1 MAIEK
6 PKPGLI
12 AELIDIET
20 TIKEAG
26 AAYERAKNN
35 QVFIDR
41 KKQEQAIVD
50 FKLQL
55 DQSSIKLTN
64 EQRKKLEKDF
74 VRDYQAVRM
83 SEERKFLRE
92 RLNQEKKNQIEFYK
106 EQSKQSENQRKLED
120 QQLQKQL
127 EIAKLRSKAI
137 LDEKG
142 NVVGQKDAGKQ
153 LLDNL
158 RADLK
163 GLGSSI
169 FKSLIG
175 IGEKLSGEV
184 NSVISTFAQYQSSIN
199 TRLQGTDSTFQSVQ
213 RNLTSNLGTSP
224 FVKTSSLLE
233 SLSDLVSQ
241 GIAFNLDQ
249 RAFLD
254 SLSDKIATTF
264 DVANASLLRIVKL
277 QQEDSTA
284 SRLGLEAGLTRYFNE
299 MFQDTSYLSQTFDS
313 VTDALVEATSQ
324 MGTKQSVEFEYIV
337 QKWLGSLSAVGTS
350 ENTVRTLAE
359 AIGFLGA
366 GNVTALNA
374 SSMQNLLV
382 MAASRAGLDYS
393 SMLTEGLNA
402 YNTNSL
408 LQAVVG
414 YMQEIGQGSNQV
426 VKSQF
431 AQTFG
436 LSISDLAA
444 ASNIATDLDSITANM
459 MSYSGTIDELGFQL
473 NEISG
478 RVSIA
483 EKIQNVMS
491 NIKFSIGQGIAE
503 NAVMAGMWSLTDL
516 IQNVT
521 GGIAIP
527 AVSVFGNMVDLNTT
541 VENLIK
547 TGLVGIST
555 LSKLPDLF
563 RGLGTANNFSQLM
576 GSYGIGY
583 DPTRT
588 DLMERA
594 RVTGTG
600 LRQRARGLGVSE
612 TSIIGTGDAEGIA
625 AFEVMKAR
633 APSEAKQKES
643 QSEQKTSNDI
653 FNYLV
658 YLLDP
663 KLSTMTQML
672 GSMAGF
678 NVGLTSFDNKM
689 DKQSDYILNYGTTVR
704 VSEPADSKSSRNYEK
719 LEALSADVSGI
730 HTLLKNGITVNIGSM
745 GSNVS
750 LTNASASGGN
760 LN

>member
-6 PKPGLI
+6 PKPSVI
-12 AELIDIET
+12 DELIDVET

-26 AAYERAKNN
+26 FAYEKSKRN
-35 QVFIDR
+35 QILVDR

-74 VRDYQAVRM
+74 IRDYQAVRM

-92 RLNQEKKNQIEFYK
+92 RFNQEKKNQIEFYK

-169 FKSLIG
+169 GKSLIG

-199 TRLQGTDSTFQSVQ
+199 TRLQGTASTFQSVQ

-224 FVKTSSLLE
+224 FVKTSSVLE

-359 AIGFLGA
+359 AIGFLGT

-436 LSISDLAA
+436 LSISDLTA

-547 TGLVGIST
+547 TGLVGVST

-583 DPTRT
+583 DPVA
-588 DLMERA
+588 MGRA

-625 AFEVMKAR
+625 SFEVMKAR
-633 APSEAKQKES
+633 APSEVAQKET
-643 QSEQKTSNDI
+643 QAQQKTSNDI

-672 GSMAGF
+672 SSMAGY
-678 NVGLTSFDNKM
+678 NVGLTSFNNEMNKE
-689 DKQSDYILNYGTTVR
+689 SEYILNYGTTVK
-704 VSEPADSKSSRNYEK
+704 VSEPTESQSSRNYEK

-745 GSNVS
+745 GGTISQ
-750 LTNASASGGN
+750 TNAPVSGGN

>member
-153 LLDNL
+153 LSDNL

-169 FKSLIG
+169 GKSLIG

-199 TRLQGTDSTFQSVQ
+199 TRLQGTASTFQSVQ
-213 RNLTSNLGTSP
+213 RSLTSNLGTSP
-224 FVKTSSLLE
+224 FVKTSSVLE

-436 LSISDLAA
+436 LSISDLTA

-503 NAVMAGMWSLTDL
+503 NAVMAGLWSITDL

-527 AVSVFGNMVDLNTT
+527 AISVMGNMVDLNTT

-547 TGLVGIST
+547 TGLVGVST

-583 DPTRT
+583 DPVATGRP
-588 DLMERA
+588 

-730 HTLLKNGITVNIGSM
+730 HTLLKNGITVNIGSI
-745 GSNVS
+745 GSRVS

-760 LN
+760 LNQ

>member
-1 MAIEK
+1 
-6 PKPGLI
+6 
-12 AELIDIET
+12 
-20 TIKEAG
+20 
-26 AAYERAKNN
+26 
-35 QVFIDR
+35 
-41 KKQEQAIVD
+41 
-50 FKLQL
+50 
-55 DQSSIKLTN
+55 
-64 EQRKKLEKDF
+64 
-74 VRDYQAVRM
+74 
-83 SEERKFLRE
+83 
-92 RLNQEKKNQIEFYK
+92 
-106 EQSKQSENQRKLED
+106 
-120 QQLQKQL
+120 
-127 EIAKLRSKAI
+127 
-137 LDEKG
+137 
-142 NVVGQKDAGKQ
+142 
-153 LLDNL
+153 
-158 RADLK
+158 
-163 GLGSSI
+163 
-169 FKSLIG
+169 
-175 IGEKLSGEV
+175 
-184 NSVISTFAQYQSSIN
+184 
-199 TRLQGTDSTFQSVQ
+199 
-213 RNLTSNLGTSP
+213 
-224 FVKTSSLLE
+224 
-233 SLSDLVSQ
+233 
-241 GIAFNLDQ
+241 
-249 RAFLD
+249 
-254 SLSDKIATTF
+254 
-264 DVANASLLRIVKL
+264 
-277 QQEDSTA
+277 
-284 SRLGLEAGLTRYFNE
+284 
-299 MFQDTSYLSQTFDS
+299 
-313 VTDALVEATSQ
+313 
-324 MGTKQSVEFEYIV
+324 
-337 QKWLGSLSAVGTS
+337 
-350 ENTVRTLAE
+350 
-359 AIGFLGA
+359 
-366 GNVTALNA
+366 
-374 SSMQNLLV
+374 
-382 MAASRAGLDYS
+382 
-393 SMLTEGLNA
+393 MLTEGLNA

-436 LSISDLAA
+436 LSISDLTA

-547 TGLVGIST
+547 TGLVGVST

-745 GSNVS
+745 SSTVPLIS
-750 LTNASASGGN
+750 SAGGN
-760 LN
+760 FN

>member
-6 PKPGLI
+6 LKPSAI
-12 AELIDIET
+12 EEVIDVEKSIT
-20 TIKEAG
+20 DASL
-26 AAYERAKNN
+26 AYEQAKRLQLATN
-35 QVFIDR
+35 R
-41 KKQEQAIVD
+41 KKQEEALVN

-55 DQSSIKLTN
+55 EKQGIAVTEKL
-64 EQRKKLEKDF
+64 QREFLKNFL
-74 VRDYQAVRM
+74 AVRRA
-83 SEERKFLRE
+83 EENKLIRDRFNE
-92 RLNQEKKNQIEFYK
+92 EKKRQIEFYK
-106 EQSKQSENQRKLED
+106 QTSKQAEDERKAQDILLNKE
-120 QQLQKQL
+120 L
-127 EIAKLRSKAI
+127 EIAKLRSKVVVDSDGNI
-137 LDEKG
+137 VREKTKTEQVFDG
-142 NVVGQKDAGKQ
+142 LKAELKQAGGKLINGLVDVTKQ
-153 LLDNL
+153 
-158 RADLK
+158 
-163 GLGSSI
+163 
-169 FKSLIG
+169 
-175 IGEKLSGEV
+175 LSGEI

-199 TRLQGTDSTFQSVQ
+199 TRLQGTSSTFQSAQ
-213 RNLTSNLGTSP
+213 RNLTSGLGTSP
-224 FVKTSSLLE
+224 FVRTSAVLE
-233 SLSDLVSQ
+233 SLSELVSQ
-241 GIAFNLDQ
+241 GIAFNIEQ

-264 DVANASLLRIVKL
+264 DVANSSLLRIVRL

-299 MFQDTSYLSQTFDS
+299 MFEDTSYLSQTFDS
-313 VTDALVEATSQ
+313 VTDALVEATST

-402 YNTNSL
+402 YNTNTL

-431 AQTFG
+431 AQAFG
-436 LSISDLAA
+436 LSISDLTA

-473 NEISG
+473 NEISS

-503 NAVMAGMWSLTDL
+503 NALMAGTWSIADL
-516 IQNVT
+516 IQSVT

-527 AVSVFGNMVDLNTT
+527 AVMAAGFGIDMNTT

-547 TGLVGIST
+547 TGIVGIST

-563 RGLGTANNFSQLM
+563 TGLATANNFSQMM
-576 GSYGIGY
+576 GTYGIGY
-583 DPTRT
+583 DPTARMRT
-588 DLMERA
+588 
-594 RVTGTG
+594 TGTG
-600 LRQRARGLGVSE
+600 LGRRFRGLGTSE
-612 TSIIGTGDAEGIA
+612 ASIIGSGDAEGIA
-625 AFEVMKAR
+625 AFEVMKAK
-633 APSEAKQKES
+633 APAEVQQEQAAKD
-643 QSEQKTSNDI
+643 QKTSNDI

-663 KLSTMTQML
+663 KLSTMTQLL

-678 NVGLTSFDNKM
+678 NVGLTSFDNRVGQ
-689 DKQSDYILNYGTTVR
+689 QSEYILNYGTTVTTSQP
-704 VSEPADSKSSRNYEK
+704 VSESQTNKSQM
-719 LEALSADVSGI
+719 LQDLSDNVSDI
-730 HTLLKNGITVNIGSM
+730 HNLLKNGITVNIGT
-745 GSNVS
+745 VS
-750 LTNASASGGN
+750 SVSSLFSAPGN
-760 LN
+760 LTQ